1 MRIEFRLSG
10 SGGQGLLLAGIVLAE
25 AAILDDKNAVQTQS
39 YGPEARGGSSKAEVV
54 ISDEDIDYP
63 KATDPDY
70 LLALTAESYRTYG
83 PAMGARAGAA
93 GAAGGHGLIIVDSSI
108 PLSADIAAR
117 TVSVPILETARD
129 KLGKKVVANIV
140 ALGVLGGLSK
150 AASRESL
157 EAAVRSRVPKG
168 TEELNLGALRAGF
181 ELAEVAM
188 TQRDA
193 RKTAGTSVA
202 EALEDSRKARK
213 GRDDGRYR

>member
-1 MRIEFRLSG
+1 MRVEFRLSG

-83 PAMGARAGAA
+83 SIMGS
-93 GAAGGHGLIIVDSSI
+93 AGGRGLIIVDSSV
-108 PLSADIAAR
+108 PLSGEVKAR
-117 TVSVPILETARD
+117 TVSVPILATAAE
-129 KLGKKVVANIV
+129 KIGKKVVANIV

-157 EAAVRSRVPKG
+157 EQAVQSRVPKG
-168 TEELNLGALRAGF
+168 TEALNLSALRAGF
-181 ELAEVAM
+181 ELADLAM
-188 TQRDA
+188 AQPDYRRA
-193 RKTAGTSVA
+193 TAASPEA
-202 EALEDSRKARK
+202 ALEDARTARRNARR
-213 GRDDGRYR
+213 GENDGRYR